1 MAVIVPAEILSW
13 AVVLGATAAGL
24 VSAVRGLPAVQRAIM
39 ERKKPWACDVCMGF
53 WSTAALAV
61 GLAVVQQDA
70 WLLLAAGPAYPFVLW
85 ILRKLGEPQ
94 LPPLPPL
101 RGE

>member
-1 MAVIVPAEILSW
+1 MQTDPVQLLFWS
-13 AVVLGATAAGL
+13 VVLGATAAGI
-24 VSAVRGLPAVQRAIM
+24 VSAVRGLPWVYRAIM
-39 ERKKPWACDVCMGF
+39 QRKKPWACDVCMGF
-53 WSTAALAV
+53 WSTGAV
-61 GLAVVQQDA
+61 ATGLAIVQNNA

-101 RGE
+101 REG

>member
-1 MAVIVPAEILSW
+1 MQLLPTEILSW
-13 AVVLGATAAGL
+13 SVALGATAAGF
-24 VSAVRGLPAVQRAIM
+24 VSAVRGLPVVQRAIM

-53 WSTAALAV
+53 WSTAVLAVALAF
-61 GLAVVQQDA
+61 GMHNMT
-70 WLLLAAGPAYPFVLW
+70 LLFTAGPAYPFVLW